1 MLDENILN
9 QLNLFQIYHVTCDL
23 YPVPCVNKAVIV
35 LKLDLFC
42 FFFKRLLKP
51 FIGLGNHQIIMCC
64 DLFLKIRHICRF
76 EFLQEMHFIR

>member
-35 LKLDLFC
+35 FKLDLFC
-42 FFFKRLLKP
+42 FFFK
-51 FIGLGNHQIIMCC
+51 GL
-64 DLFLKIRHICRF
+64 
-76 EFLQEMHFIR
+76 